1 MNHKYN
7 KLFFYNFHIT
17 SLCFIAF
24 LLCVLLALS
33 GCSAGKKN
41 GKDTVW
47 KLECIKPVAFS
58 SVFSAGDSKMV
69 INCAD
74 YDKGITTLQLVDALD
89 DAVLEEVTV
98 DGIWDLK
105 EQTFSDGRFAIC
117 NRETNEWKFLS
128 SSLKDIGAWD
138 AENVDGYFSYDASTY
153 YYIKDDELCWK
164 NLKSGEGGK
173 LSTPLDLRISSITS
187 YEAESGKLLMQFLLS
202 PYSSDCGTAIYN
214 IDEGTLEMLQEDR
227 YQMSFN
233 GGEICMLTFDND
245 KMGYSA
251 LYENKGKY
259 YFADADI
266 FSENS
271 GYVFT
276 IEGSP
281 FLMGIKSENSTL
293 YQLGKSVS
301 SCDLS
306 ELGVNGE
313 MHSVCYLTD
322 AKLLVGAVYK
332 DGAFHFYR
340 MDPEGLPF
348 TELGKPDAA
357 KSPMVVDDELA
368 KNYWGDVY
376 GSLVANNLK
385 EARKYADKIEEKYG
399 VKILLSSQCKETAA
413 FCEYPID
420 LTDTMDETEEV
431 KNICRMLEALD
442 RSLGLYPK
450 GFTEQFRNS
459 RGDGGLCFLIVGHI
473 ETGFGAEGVTY
484 ERYGWQYIAL
494 DSNQTFGL
502 EGIVCHELW
511 HATENY
517 ILSRDYTAFTL
528 DKWSELNPKGFAYY
542 QDATQTDPNQKWTLY
557 NSAIED
563 IYFVDSYACVDQKE
577 DRARIM
583 EFIMAYEDE
592 SKVLIKSPHIRKKL
606 EIMCSAVRNTFDTSG
621 WKDVRWER
629 LL

>member
-1 MNHKYN
+1 
-7 KLFFYNFHIT
+7 
-17 SLCFIAF
+17 
-24 LLCVLLALS
+24 
-33 GCSAGKKN
+33 
-41 GKDTVW
+41 
-47 KLECIKPVAFS
+47 
-58 SVFSAGDSKMV
+58 
-69 INCAD
+69 
-74 YDKGITTLQLVDALD
+74 
-89 DAVLEEVTV
+89 
-98 DGIWDLK
+98 
-105 EQTFSDGRFAIC
+105 
-117 NRETNEWKFLS
+117 
-128 SSLKDIGAWD
+128 
-138 AENVDGYFSYDASTY
+138 
-153 YYIKDDELCWK
+153 
-164 NLKSGEGGK
+164 
-173 LSTPLDLRISSITS
+173 
-187 YEAESGKLLMQFLLS
+187 
-202 PYSSDCGTAIYN
+202 
-214 IDEGTLEMLQEDR
+214 
-227 YQMSFN
+227 
-233 GGEICMLTFDND
+233 
-245 KMGYSA
+245 
-251 LYENKGKY
+251 
-259 YFADADI
+259 
-266 FSENS
+266 
-271 GYVFT
+271 
-276 IEGSP
+276 
-281 FLMGIKSENSTL
+281 
-293 YQLGKSVS
+293 
-301 SCDLS
+301 
-306 ELGVNGE
+306 
-313 MHSVCYLTD
+313 
-322 AKLLVGAVYK
+322 
-332 DGAFHFYR
+332 
-340 MDPEGLPF
+340 
-348 TELGKPDAA
+348 
-357 KSPMVVDDELA
+357 MVVDDELA

-431 KNICRMLEALD
+431 KNICRMLEALE
-442 RSLGLYPK
+442 RGLGLYPK
-450 GFTEQFRNS
+450 GFTEQFRDS

-606 EIMCSAVRNTFDTSG
+606 EIMCSAVRNTFDTSR